1 MRMAIPPRERL
12 ALALRF
18 LVTGESFN
26 FGGYLSSSELVK
38 RPS

>member
-12 ALALRF
+12 ALALRL
-18 LVTGESFN
+18 LVTRESFN

-38 RPS
+38 QPS